1 MNINIINTNDLLWN
15 TAITYLENCPWRGTQ
30 FLLDQ
35 IHRGTF
41 DDWERLVVARN
52 EGEIAGF
59 CAVCKRDW
67 IPDVL
72 YTPFITSLY
81 VAEAFRGNRLS
92 QRLIEA
98 ANQYVRTLGF
108 DAVYLFSDHIGLYE
122 KYGFSAIDKYSTP
135 WGEQETLFCRTLSP
149 LSFRKMQKS
158 DLVSLTQL
166 LLIPSIAKSLHWHPS
181 PDEIREAYKKYWSC
195 DPDGANYMMILADSL
210 VGWIKLNGLLEKNTL
225 WISMLVIHPD
235 HQGKH
240 YGKIAL
246 RWVEQYAK
254 EKAYPCVGI
263 QTTVDNCAA
272 VALYLKAGY
281 RMDFAK
287 PDGDRYVF
295 TKDISYSNE
304 Q

>member
-1 MNINIINTNDLLWN
+1 MNIYIINSDDVLW
-15 TAITYLENCPWRGTQ
+15 TKAVSSLENCPWRGTQ

-41 DDWERLVVARN
+41 GDWERLVIAQH

-67 IPDVL
+67 MPDVP
-72 YTPFITSLY
+72 YTPFITTLY
-81 VAEAFRGNRLS
+81 VEEVLRGKRLS
-92 QRLIEA
+92 QRLIETA
-98 ANQYVRTLGF
+98 VRYVWKLGF
-108 DAVYLFSDHIGLYE
+108 DSVYLFSDHIGLYE
-122 KYGFSAIDKYSTP
+122 RYGFTALDKYSTP
-135 WGEQETLFCRTLSP
+135 WGEPETLFQRTLLP
-149 LSFRKMQKS
+149 LSFHKMQIT
-158 DLVSLTQL
+158 DLDVLTQL
-166 LLIPSIAKSLHWHPS
+166 LLIPSITKSLHWHPS
-181 PDEIREAYKKYWSC
+181 PDEIRDAYENYWSC
-195 DPDGANYMMILADSL
+195 DPDEANYMITLDDSPI
-210 VGWIKLNGLLEKNTL
+210 GWIKLNGLLEKDTL

-235 HQGKH
+235 QQGKH
-240 YGKIAL
+240 YGKMAL

-281 RMDFAK
+281 RMNFVK

>member
-1 MNINIINTNDLLWN
+1 MNINIISSNDLLWN
-15 TAITYLENCPWRGTQ
+15 SAITYLENCPWRGTQ

-35 IHRGTF
+35 IHRGSF

-67 IPDVL
+67 IPDAH
-72 YTPFITSLY
+72 YSPFITTLY
-81 VAEAFRGNRLS
+81 VAEVYRGRRLS
-92 QRLIEA
+92 QHLIEA
-98 ANQYVRTLGF
+98 AVQYAFTLGF
-108 DAVYLFSDHIGLYE
+108 DSVYLFSDHIGLYE
-122 KYGFSAIDKYSTP
+122 KYGFSAIDKFSTP
-135 WGEQETLFCRTLSP
+135 WGEQETLFRRTLSP
-149 LSFRKMQKS
+149 LSFRELQET
-158 DLVSLTQL
+158 DLEPLTQL

-181 PDEIREAYKKYWSC
+181 PDEIRDAYENYWSC
-195 DPDGANYMMILADSL
+195 DLDEANYMILLDDSPI
-210 VGWIKLNGLLEKNTL
+210 GWVKLNGLLEKNTL
-225 WISMLVIHPD
+225 WLSMLVIHPD
-235 HQGKH
+235 YQRKH
-240 YGKIAL
+240 YGKMAL
-246 RWVEQYAK
+246 RWVEQFAR

-272 VALYLKAGY
+272 VALYVKAGY
-281 RMDFAK
+281 RMEFAN